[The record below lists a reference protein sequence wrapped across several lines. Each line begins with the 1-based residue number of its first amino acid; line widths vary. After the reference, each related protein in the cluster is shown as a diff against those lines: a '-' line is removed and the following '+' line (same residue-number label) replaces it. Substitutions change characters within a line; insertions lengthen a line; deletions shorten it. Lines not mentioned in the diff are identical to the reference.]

1 MPPGGIETTLEVPFT
16 AVVFLPAKLQSQ
28 MKKLPQIFARRW
40 FVHGRV
46 QGVGFRWF
54 VVRCARQLAVTGWA
68 RNEDD
73 GAVQVYA
80 LGTEEQLDSLAGF
93 LHQGP
98 ALSDVRSVEQAEASL
113 EKHRSF
119 EIR

>member
-1 MPPGGIETTLEVPFT
+1 
-16 AVVFLPAKLQSQ
+16 
-28 MKKLPQIFARRW
+28 MKKLPQISARRW
-40 FVHGRV
+40 IVHGRV

-54 VVRCARQLAVTGWA
+54 VVRCARELGVTGWV

-73 GAVQVYA
+73 GAVQAYA
-80 LGTEEQLDSLAGF
+80 IGSEEQLDRLAGF
-93 LHQGP
+93 LHKGP
-98 ALSDVRSVEQAEASL
+98 LMSDVRSVDQVEASV